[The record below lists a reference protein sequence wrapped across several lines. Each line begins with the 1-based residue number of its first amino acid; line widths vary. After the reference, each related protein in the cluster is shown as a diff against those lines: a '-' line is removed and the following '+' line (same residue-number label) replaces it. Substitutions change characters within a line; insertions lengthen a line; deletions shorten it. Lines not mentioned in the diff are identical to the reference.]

1 MIHKP
6 QNIKNIAIGYVSKNV
21 LKMLVL
27 NASDRIEQLKSFTK
41 TESQPGGIENKG
53 FYTPVKTPG
62 SHS

>member
-1 MIHKP
+1 
-6 QNIKNIAIGYVSKNV
+6 
-21 LKMLVL
+21 MLVL